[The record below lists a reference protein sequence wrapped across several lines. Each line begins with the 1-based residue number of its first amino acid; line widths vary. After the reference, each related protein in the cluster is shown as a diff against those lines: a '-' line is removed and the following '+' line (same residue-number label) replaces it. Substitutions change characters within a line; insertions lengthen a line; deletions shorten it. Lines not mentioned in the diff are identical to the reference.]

1 MTDRLQTLRADFES
15 AQAAFMEAY
24 GDLREQAREEW
35 RGAADRLGV
44 DEARLLATIDAA
56 FPMPEAMPRHFGFAV
71 SMFQVTVPDVPQAD
85 LIDLGTQQ
93 ELVAA
98 REQAAREAQQM
109 IRAGCQDFVAE
120 CVSTMRQQTAQ
131 LCEEMLATIHGSGA
145 VHQKTL
151 NRLVSF
157 IDHFKALNFTGD
169 SDMEAQLDRVRKEF
183 LGRNAAAY
191 RDNTQ
196 AHDRLV
202 TGLSA
207 LRDHARTLATA
218 DAQELVD
225 SFGKLGSRK
234 LQVA

>member
-1 MTDRLQTLRADFES
+1 MAWGCLRLD
-15 AQAAFMEAY
+15 
-24 GDLREQAREEW
+24 
-35 RGAADRLGV
+35 V
-44 DEARLLATIDAA
+44 DETKLLATIDAA
-56 FPMPEAMPRHFGFAV
+56 FPVPEAMPRHFGFAV

-85 LIDLGTQQ
+85 LIELGTQQ

-98 REQAAREAQQM
+98 RERAAREAQQM
-109 IRAGCQDFVAE
+109 IRTGCQDFVAE
-120 CVSTMRQQTAQ
+120 CVATMRQQTAQ
-131 LCEEMLATIHGSGA
+131 LCDEMLSTINGSGS

-157 IDHFKALNFTGD
+157 IDTFKDMNFAND
-169 SDMEAQLDRVRKEF
+169 AQMSEQLDRVRKEF

-218 DAQELVD
+218 DAQDLVA